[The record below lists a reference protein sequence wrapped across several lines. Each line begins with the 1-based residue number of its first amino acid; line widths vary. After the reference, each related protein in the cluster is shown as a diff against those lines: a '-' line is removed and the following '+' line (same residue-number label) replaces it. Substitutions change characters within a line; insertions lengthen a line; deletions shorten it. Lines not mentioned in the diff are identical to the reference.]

1 MTNNFDKENEIE
13 KENISFH
20 TRLPIPYEEP
30 WKELSD
36 DHKEYLIDKHGT
48 YKLDPIPS
56 MNDEDPLNW
65 PTYIKAIQLGMLSF
79 HAFSTTF
86 MAAGLIPSFATLLEE
101 FSTSVSAC
109 SYFTS
114 TQILVLGIFPL
125 LWVPLMN
132 KYGRLQLLV
141 ISALGSCVFNIG
153 CIFSTNYKDLM
164 ICRIFGAFFVSPAI
178 AVGGGVVSE
187 LTFSHQRGWW
197 TGWWVVGVTLGT
209 HVGPFL
215 MGFVQYQTGNTKY
228 TFVVFAIMN
237 ILQFFGYL
245 TMGKETVYN
254 SKVYTRS
261 IYSLFK
267 IRPKTDCDL
276 NFALMLS
283 PFKCINQ
290 PKVVIPAI
298 AYSVTFC
305 YANVAC
311 GVELTSLFHE
321 KFSFNPQQI
330 GLQFLSLIL
339 GCILGEQI
347 GGWVSDLW
355 MKYFHFKNSE
365 KTIEDRL
372 WLSYPGFIIAIVG
385 LIIYGVLL
393 GNITDNTWRFGPLVG
408 LCLASFGLQIITT
421 ILVTYAIDSNPAN
434 ASNIALFITVIRQVF
449 GFVGPFYFPVMLEN
463 PDLGI
468 KSTYGILAALVA
480 AFGLI
485 PVALLHLSRFCAK
498 N

>member
-1 MTNNFDKENEIE
+1 
-13 KENISFH
+13 
-20 TRLPIPYEEP
+20 
-30 WKELSD
+30 
-36 DHKEYLIDKHGT
+36 
-48 YKLDPIPS
+48 
-56 MNDEDPLNW
+56 
-65 PTYIKAIQLGMLSF
+65 MLS
-79 HAFSTTF
+79 S
-86 MAAGLIPSFATLLEE
+86 
-101 FSTSVSAC
+101 
-109 SYFTS
+109 
-114 TQILVLGIFPL
+114 FPL
-125 LWVPLMN
+125 
-132 KYGRLQLLV
+132 
-141 ISALGSCVFNIG
+141 
-153 CIFSTNYKDLM
+153 
-164 ICRIFGAFFVSPAI
+164 AI

-228 TFVVFAIMN
+228 SFVFVFAIMN

-321 KFSFNPQQI
+321 KFSFNP
-330 GLQFLSLIL
+330 S
-339 GCILGEQI
+339 
-347 GGWVSDLW
+347 
-355 MKYFHFKNSE
+355 
-365 KTIEDRL
+365 RL
-372 WLSYPGFIIAIVG
+372 AYNF
-385 LIIYGVLL
+385 
-393 GNITDNTWRFGPLVG
+393 
-408 LCLASFGLQIITT
+408 
-421 ILVTYAIDSNPAN
+421 
-434 ASNIALFITVIRQVF
+434 
-449 GFVGPFYFPVMLEN
+449 
-463 PDLGI
+463 
-468 KSTYGILAALVA
+468 
-480 AFGLI
+480 
-485 PVALLHLSRFCAK
+485 
-498 N
+498 

>member
-1 MTNNFDKENEIE
+1 MTENLDKENEIE
-13 KENISFH
+13 KESVLFN
-20 TRLPIPYEEP
+20 TTTPTPYEEQ
-30 WKELSD
+30 WEELPD
-36 DHKEYLIDKHGT
+36 DHKQYLIDKHGT

-65 PTYIKAIQLGMLSF
+65 PTYIKVIQLGMLSF

-132 KYGRLQLLV
+132 KYGRLQLLI

-153 CIFSTNYKDLM
+153 CIFSNNYKDLM

-215 MGFVQYQTGNTKY
+215 MGFVQYQTGNTRY

-237 ILQFFGYL
+237 FLQFLGYL
-245 TMGKETVYN
+245 IMGKETVYN
-254 SKVYTRS
+254 SKMYTNS
-261 IYSLFK
+261 INSLFK
-267 IRPKTDCDL
+267 IRPKNDCDL
-276 NFALMLS
+276 NLALILN

-321 KFSFNPQQI
+321 KFNFNPQQI

-355 MKYFHFKNSE
+355 MKYCHFKNSD

-393 GNITDNTWRFGPLVG
+393 GNITDSTWRFGPLVG

-421 ILVTYAIDSNPAN
+421 ILVTYAIDSNAAN

-485 PVALLHLSRFCAK
+485 PIAILHLFRIFAK